1 MTTPRCF
8 IVRHGE
14 TEWSL
19 SGKHTGTSDIP
30 LTKNGE
36 KRVRATGKAL
46 VGDDRLIVPRQLVHI
61 YVSPRHRAQRTVE
74 LLDLGCHDPY
84 PWQQKASSSSSSTD
98 DGPST
103 ATSTSTSTSALQ
115 RPALQRNNSQ
125 STNTITTTTTT
136 KNKTDARV
144 TIDPRIAEWDYGE
157 YEGITSAEIRKRRA
171 ESGLGSWDIWRDGC
185 PGGESPED
193 IIKRVDSLIADIRKN
208 YHAPVIGKPKPK
220 DSSEK
225 KNVPS
230 GDVMVV
236 GHGHI
241 LRAFAI
247 RWIGRP
253 LTETSLIM
261 EAGGVGTLSYE
272 HHSIEEPAILLGGGF
287 VVGEDKVEIERAEK
301 EEKEEK

>member
-19 SGKHTGTSDIP
+19 SGKHTGTTDIP

-36 KRVRATGKAL
+36 KRVRATGRAL

-61 YVSPRHRAQRTVE
+61 YVSPRHRAQRTLE

-84 PWQQKASSSSSSTD
+84 PWQ
-98 DGPST
+98 
-103 ATSTSTSTSALQ
+103 
-115 RPALQRNNSQ
+115 
-125 STNTITTTTTT
+125 TTTTTT
-136 KNKTDARV
+136 SEKSSGSDLHTSSSQNKTDARV

-157 YEGITSAEIRKRRA
+157 YEGVTSPEIRKIRA
-171 ESGLGSWDIWRDGC
+171 EKGLGSWDIWRDGC

-193 IIKRVDSLIADIRKN
+193 IIRRVDGLIAEIRSK
-208 YHAPVIGKPKPK
+208 YHSPVIGKPK
-220 DSSEK
+220 DQ
-225 KNVPS
+225 NLT

-272 HHSIEEPAILLGGGF
+272 HHSIDEPAILLGGGF
-287 VVGEDKVEIERAEK
+287 VVGEEPKDK
-301 EEKEEK
+301 